1 MKIGGIHENSLQVK
15 QKRSLQIVC
24 KLDNFSNYLSI
35 LHIETKKKTVTVSV
49 FRYLI
54 LISIDFYNFI
64 SPFSP

>member
-15 QKRSLQIVC
+15 QKNITPDSL
-24 KLDNFSNYLSI
+24 LDNFSNYLTI